1 MEQDDDCLELACE
14 AWQGERIWPSAD
26 YSRQVERLKQA
37 IGREIYLVELKPEAI
52 NLGIRFSDTPFELL
66 AVLDFPRPDPAHG
79 LAPHLILLD
88 DGRGINLGRLARIT
102 IDTPYSP
109 PTENILYQ
117 ESLLMQR
124 LLLRERRLSET
135 AIAERSKQ
143 LLGRFLGKRPDK
155 RLTGE

>member
-1 MEQDDDCLELACE
+1 MEQEKCLELASE
-14 AWQGERIWPSAD
+14 TMSRERIWPSAD
-26 YSRQVERLKQA
+26 YNRQVERLKQA

-66 AVLDFPRPDPAHG
+66 DVVDFPRPDPARG

-102 IDTPYSP
+102 IDTPYRP
-109 PTENILYQ
+109 PPENILYQ

-135 AIAERSKQ
+135 AIAERSKL
-143 LLGRFLGKRPDK
+143 LLGRFLGKRPDR

>member
-1 MEQDDDCLELACE
+1 MEQDDCLELACE
-14 AWQGERIWPSAD
+14 AWQGERIWPSAE
-26 YSRQVERLKQA
+26 YNRQVERLKQA
-37 IGREIYLVELKPEAI
+37 IGREIYLVELRPEAI

-79 LAPHLILLD
+79 LTPHLILLD

-109 PTENILYQ
+109 PAENILYQ
-117 ESLLMQR
+117 ESFLMQR
-124 LLLRERRLSET
+124 LLLRERRLSE
-135 AIAERSKQ
+135 ASIAERSKL